1 MPTCPPSL
9 QIRDAVHAD
18 VPAIL
23 AIYNDVVT
31 NTTAIYDE
39 RESTPEERQ
48 AWFEAR
54 RSKGLPVLAAE
65 LDGEV
70 VGFSTFGEWRGRWG
84 YRYTVE
90 HSVHVRAD
98 RRGQGLGRALIE
110 ALLPRAAALGMHM
123 MIGHIDSAATVSLR
137 LHEKLGFTTVGTF
150 REVGRLR
157 TGWVSVVAVQKRIQD
172 RGDAPY
178 IRENINK
185 DS

>member
-1 MPTCPPSL
+1 MR
-9 QIRDAVHAD
+9 IRDATNSD

-39 RESTPEERQ
+39 RPSTLDERQ

-54 RSKGLPVLAAE
+54 RSKNLPVLVGE
-65 LDGEV
+65 LNGEV
-70 VGFSTFGEWRGRWG
+70 VGFSTFGDWRSRWG

-98 RRGQGLGRALIE
+98 CRGKGFGRTLIE
-110 ALLPRAAALGMHM
+110 ALFPRAATLGMHT
-123 MIGHIDSAATVSLR
+123 MIGHIDSAATASLR
-137 LHEKLGFTTVGTF
+137 LHEKLGFKVVGTF

-157 TGWVSVVAVQKRIQD
+157 GGWLDVVAMQ
-172 RGDAPY
+172 
-178 IRENINK
+178 REI
-185 DS
+185 